1 MLLCDRFVFTSAG
14 VKIELKPEVLRA
26 SVNSEL
32 TINVFPVNNLGFK
45 TPFGETNV
53 RFEIEQ
59 GANLIEIRELSPG
72 VAKISSKGI
81 EGEATV
87 GIYSLKSG
95 ILVQKLLIKI
105 LPRDLT

>member
-1 MLLCDRFVFTSAG
+1 MFTSAG
-14 VKIELKPEVLRA
+14 VKIELKPEVLKA

-32 TINVFPVNNLGFK
+32 TINVFPINTLGFK
-45 TPFGETNV
+45 TPFGETNA

-59 GANLIEIRELSPG
+59 GANLIEIREISPG
-72 VAKISSKGI
+72 VAQIRSKGI

-105 LPRDLT
+105 LPRDVT